1 VYPFGL
7 NGARKVV
14 YIPHRPYLTVAE
26 MGQITYLMEVVQE
39 ALRLKHVT
47 VEPVGDTRIS
57 ELRIARNRYMED
69 LKESQDAE
77 TAPD

>member
-1 VYPFGL
+1 
-7 NGARKVV
+7 
-14 YIPHRPYLTVAE
+14 

-39 ALRLKHVT
+39 ALRLKHIT